1 MLLREERSE
10 ERPGC
15 LTSHRGLSYWEPV
28 AFPTSFL
35 SSQEIL
41 AADSPQDLLSL
52 FAERVFDCFWGCWE
66 VGGRDFCGA
75 WWRRVRCRLG
85 GAVKCICCVCVQAR
99 GRIRAGVWGMVV
111 DVRDVLPRLCWCPSH
126 PQLLSAAPPR
136 FLAPKS
142 CELGQFGLFP
152 SSLPLA
158 EQWKHP
164 V

>member
-15 LTSHRGLSYWEPV
+15 LASRRGLSYWEPV

-41 AADSPQDLLSL
+41 AADLPQDLLSL

-66 VGGRDFCGA
+66 VGGIS
-75 WWRRVRCRLG
+75 VVLG
-85 GAVKCICCVCVQAR
+85 GAGLGAGWGRSEMHLLCVCVQAR
-99 GRIRAGVWGMVV
+99 GRILAGVWGMVV
-111 DVRDVLPRLCWCPSH
+111 DVRDVPPHLCWCPSH

-142 CELGQFGLFP
+142 CELGQLGLFP